1 MRRLPVVFG
10 IVMLAVSLIVT
21 AGGTQEGKKD
31 KDDKKETG
39 KIKGQLPAGFKDL
52 GLSKDQVLQVYKVQ
66 TEYNGKIKDLQSKID
81 ELKKQRSQEEFKVL
95 TQDQRKKYLEAKGVN
110 TKDKGGEKKNAD
122 KKDADKKD
130 ADKK

>member
-52 GLSKDQVLQVYKVQ
+52 GLSKEQISAIYKVQ
-66 TEYNGKIKDLQSKID
+66 TEYNGKIKELQSKID
-81 ELKKQRSQEEFKVL
+81 DLKKQRFQEELKVL
-95 TQDQRKKYLEAKGVN
+95 TPDQRKKYLESKGVD
-110 TKDKGGEKKNAD
+110 TKDKGEKKTAD
-122 KKDADKKD
+122 KKDVDKK
-130 ADKK
+130 